1 MRIQNWPAWKV
12 GWSFKSFHENR
23 ISVSR
28 RYLPNTKRRF
38 LLEWNVFH
46 ISLKSFLS
54 SQFLLHLSM
63 IGLTFNCTCTNV
75 LCWSLCFHMHSQLFT
90 VKLGYNKLGHN
101 KLLVIS
107 NRYFPFFRSQVNVYY
122 ITNSVIITNCGLMNK
137 LSQAVCY
144 NHVWL

>member
-1 MRIQNWPAWKV
+1 MRIQKNWPAWKA

-63 IGLTFNCTCTNV
+63 IGLTFNFYV
-75 LCWSLCFHMHSQLFT
+75 LCWSIFFHMHSQLFT
-90 VKLGYNKLGHN
+90 VKLGYNKLGYN

-107 NRYFPFFRSQVNVYY
+107 NRYFPFFLSQVNVNY
-122 ITNSVIITNCGLMNK
+122 MNK
-137 LSQAVCY
+137 IGHYYELWYKEQIVPSC
-144 NHVWL
+144 LL